1 MSRASQKLSI
11 PSDALVAALAATSYL
26 LVFWISKSLITTNSD
41 FRGFILSSLHSR
53 EAAQFLPGAT
63 ADFQRSLGIS
73 EYPVGLVFD
82 WPWLLATSVPTRY
95 LQIVFAGTT
104 CMSLY
109 LAVNLLGARLEM
121 PPFQRQ
127 IAGFILPILMFVPGP
142 IMWNSVALYTASFGW
157 TVSTLTISLVV
168 MSRANHRTWAIN
180 VLLGFTAGVFVF
192 WANSSYLPMTLP
204 TVLIGTGFCVLS
216 QIAKESRAKCA
227 VFGLAMLCSAFL
239 VLPLFIGT
247 YLFGVWSIP
256 DIAVQEN
263 IDSIRSWRDVAWS
276 LLLFPGLE
284 GLPFIGHSVG
294 AKLVRSLAML
304 LLLFS
309 ILQTWRSGRHRLATL
324 GLTSFGSFEVYAILY
339 SVTAKLLSREM
350 GLDPSYLEIIAY
362 PLWLILVINCI
373 LGFPIFLRV
382 CPEAA
387 LRTLPVVLILL
398 WGFQWTV
405 RNNSV
410 RVQPAEYPILQS
422 ETTQQLSSLTSEN
435 LSEGDFPRV
444 IILQDQFPDERA
456 TEGFRIRRAS
466 DFSYSFL
473 LELQAANVPVLNAY
487 SHMISP
493 RAFSLTN
500 ELFTDGRPTWR
511 QFSLYDTPNVDKM
524 SDLGIRYV
532 LSEVEVIDSKLKL
545 TSVEPFKAYGLF
557 PTEKSAYLYEVAK
570 REDNPQPVL
579 KYEFEGDEL
588 LISGFSS
595 KRKSVSIPI
604 EFSRCLT
611 LSNPSGTS
619 VPNIERGNYGLVN
632 ITFQGNLDV
641 RLRYENSIFQWR
653 NCRILDYLDFRRQQS
668 TPP

>member
-1 MSRASQKLSI
+1 MSRASQKLPI
-11 PSDALVAALAATSYL
+11 PSDVPVAALAAASYL

-53 EAAQFLPGAT
+53 DAEQFLPGAT

-82 WPWLLATSVPTRY
+82 WPWLLATSVPPEY
-95 LQIVFAGTT
+95 FQSVFAGIT

-109 LAVNLLGARLEM
+109 LAVNLLGARLEI

-142 IMWNSVALYTASFGW
+142 FMWNSIALYTASFGW
-157 TVSTLTISLVV
+157 TVSVLTIALVV
-168 MSRANHRTWAIN
+168 MSRANQRTRAIN
-180 VLLGFTAGVFVF
+180 SLLGLAAGTFVF
-192 WANSSYLPMTLP
+192 WGNSSYLPMTLP
-204 TVLIGTGFCVLS
+204 TVLAGIGFCVWS
-216 QIAKESRAKCA
+216 QIAKESKVKCA
-227 VFGLAMLCSAFL
+227 AFGLAMLCSALF

-263 IDSIRSWRDVAWS
+263 IDSITSWSDVAWS
-276 LLLFPGLE
+276 MLLFPGLE
-284 GLPFIGHSVG
+284 SLPFISNSAGV
-294 AKLVRSLAML
+294 KLVRLLAML

-324 GLTSFGSFEVYAILY
+324 GLISFGSFEVYAILY

-350 GLDPSYLEIIAY
+350 GLDPSYLEIIGY
-362 PLWLILVINCI
+362 PLWLLLVVNRII
-373 LGFPIFLRV
+373 EFRKFHGMFPDAVLG
-382 CPEAA
+382 A
-387 LRTLPVVLILL
+387 LPVIIILI
-398 WGFQWTV
+398 WGLQWTFQ
-405 RNNSV
+405 NYSV
-410 RVQPAEYPILQS
+410 RAQPAEYPILQS
-422 ETTQQLSSLTSEN
+422 DTTRELISLTSED
-435 LSEGDFPRV
+435 LSEGDFSRV
-444 IILQDQFPDERA
+444 IILQNQFPDERA

-466 DFSYSFL
+466 DFSYSFV

-493 RAFSLTN
+493 RAFTLTN

-511 QFSLYDTPNVDKM
+511 QFSLYDKPNVDKM
-524 SDLGIRYV
+524 SDMGIRYV
-532 LSEVEVIDSKLKL
+532 LSEVQVTDSQLKL
-545 TSVEPFKAYGLF
+545 ISAKPFKAYGLF
-557 PTEKSAYLYEVAK
+557 PTDKSAYLYEVVK
-570 REDNPQPVL
+570 RESHSQPIL
-579 KYEFEGDEL
+579 RYEFEGDEI

-619 VPNIERGNYGLVN
+619 IPNIERGNYGLVN
-632 ITFQGNLDV
+632 LTFQGDLDV

-653 NCRILDYLDFRRQQS
+653 NCRILDYLDFRRQHS
-668 TPP
+668 TQP